1 MTHLRPSR
9 HDTMASIQQKH
20 QKVNEQLRR
29 TVGDQHTQRR
39 GPGHTGTLLV
49 AEPLAKHASRHSGAF
64 LDATHLTTKANGPV
78 SPAESGPDLQ
88 NGVV

>member
-20 QKVNEQLRR
+20 PRVNGQLD
-29 TVGDQHTQRR
+29 VGDQHTQRR
-39 GPGHTGTLLV
+39 GPAHTGTLPV
-49 AEPLAKHASRHSGAF
+49 SEPLAKHASRHSGAL
-64 LDATHLTTKANGPV
+64 LDTMHLTTKANGPV
-78 SPAESGPDLQ
+78 SPALSGPDLQ